1 VTEEEAKTKWCPFA
15 RTMGID
21 GDVIMPAANRVF
33 MFNGDNKL
41 TFPHPEMCAC
51 IASKCM
57 AWVQTDNEAG
67 PSKPGD
73 PEPVYKPAG
82 RCGLAGRP

>member
-1 VTEEEAKTKWCPFA
+1 MTEEEAKTKWCPFS

-33 MFNGDNKL
+33 MFDGDNKL

-51 IASKCM
+51 LASKCM
-57 AWVQTDNEAG
+57 AWVWEKTPNSAI
-67 PSKPGD
+67 KRTH
-73 PEPVYKPAG
+73 G

>member
-1 VTEEEAKTKWCPFA
+1 MTEEEAKTKWCPFA

-33 MFNGDNKL
+33 MFTGANKL

-57 AWVQTDNEAG
+57 AWRWVI
-67 PSKPGD
+67 S
-73 PEPVYKPAG
+73 PEKAPNATG
-82 RCGLAGRP
+82 FCGLAGRP